1 MGSVYFIRHGQTVWN
16 VQHRIAGVTDVE
28 LTEEGYRQARAA
40 AEELRNSGIRI
51 DEIWSSPLRRA
62 SETARILS
70 EATGIPWRSEPRLKE
85 QNFGRWEGKATVDEG
100 FILEKQQFT
109 RRCGGGESMLQVAQ
123 RVYDV
128 LDELKQVPD
137 RTRIL
142 VAHNGI
148 ARVVRS
154 YFEEMTNEEFA
165 RWTVP
170 NCRLMRFDYP

>member
-1 MGSVYFIRHGQTVWN
+1 MCRT
-16 VQHRIAGVTDVE
+16 
-28 LTEEGYRQARAA
+28 
-40 AEELRNSGIRI
+40 
-51 DEIWSSPLRRA
+51 
-62 SETARILS
+62 
-70 EATGIPWRSEPRLKE
+70 ATGIPWRSEPRLKE

-100 FILEKQQFT
+100 FILEKQQFA

-128 LDELKQVPD
+128 LDELKWEPD

>member
-85 QNFGRWEGKATVDEG
+85 QNFGRWEGKA
-100 FILEKQQFT
+100 
-109 RRCGGGESMLQVAQ
+109 Q

>member
-109 RRCGGGESMLQVAQ
+109 RRYGGCESMLQVAQ

-165 RWTVP
+165 CWTVP

>member
-51 DEIWSSPLRRA
+51 DESWSSPLRRA

>member
-100 FILEKQQFT
+100 FILEKQQFA

-128 LDELKQVPD
+128 LDELKRTPD

>member
-128 LDELKQVPD
+128 LDELKWEPD

>member
-109 RRCGGGESMLQVAQ
+109 RRCGGCESMLQVAQ

>member
-70 EATGIPWRSEPRLKE
+70 EATGIPWRSEPRLTE
-85 QNFGRWEGKATVDEG
+85 QNFGKWEGQATVDEG
-100 FILEKQQFT
+100 FILEKQQFA

-128 LDELKQVPD
+128 LDELKRTPD

>member
-16 VQHRIAGVTDVE
+16 VQHRIAGVTDVK

-40 AEELRNSGIRI
+40 AEELRNSGLRI

-100 FILEKQQFT
+100 FILEKQQFA

-128 LDELKQVPD
+128 LDELKWEPD

>member
-16 VQHRIAGVTDVE
+16 VQHRIAGITDVE

-100 FILEKQQFT
+100 LILEKQQFT

-128 LDELKQVPD
+128 LDELKWEPD

>member
-85 QNFGRWEGKATVDEG
+85 QNFGRWEGQATVDEG
-100 FILEKQQFT
+100 FILEKQQFA

-128 LDELKQVPD
+128 LDELKRTPD